1 MPPAPPSGETQEAP
15 EVLPEQV
22 VGETTP
28 LPLQALPTPENGAQ
42 TRKGEPAEAE
52 VPSEIKDSS
61 LPPQPAGIPA
71 HRVLGPPT
79 SIPPKPPGPVT
90 MDSES
95 EEMLAAD
102 QRTVQPNGLLGEEH
116 VREVA
121 TDGLLQGNSRRLSLT
136 PDPEKGEPP
145 ALDPESQGGE
155 AQPPECKQAE
165 DVSSSG
171 PRETLLDT
179 ELASAAAGTSLRH
192 NQDSQHCS
200 LSGDEEDE
208 LFKGA
213 TLKVPRPTAQP
224 EEEDEDEVSMKG
236 RPPPTPLFGDDDDD
250 DDDDI
255 GWLG

>member
-1 MPPAPPSGETQEAP
+1 
-15 EVLPEQV
+15 
-22 VGETTP
+22 
-28 LPLQALPTPENGAQ
+28 
-42 TRKGEPAEAE
+42 
-52 VPSEIKDSS
+52 
-61 LPPQPAGIPA
+61 
-71 HRVLGPPT
+71 
-79 SIPPKPPGPVT
+79 

-192 NQDSQHCS
+192 NQDSQHCRCVS
-200 LSGDEEDE
+200 EQPQDGC
-208 LFKGA
+208 
-213 TLKVPRPTAQP
+213 LKVDAL
-224 EEEDEDEVSMKG
+224 S
-236 RPPPTPLFGDDDDD
+236 
-250 DDDDI
+250 
-255 GWLG
+255 